1 MALIKNLEILQVCGC
16 DETAEPAKNAI
27 DFCGRLA
34 ADLGAKVYLAANFPG
49 DRSRFYQHSKL
60 EAVEENL
67 EAAVSWSKAAPNRL
81 LLVAGS
87 EHPSDLLNDP
97 ALSAVEI
104 VMAPWHSEATLFA
117 ESGIAHLLGDP
128 ERAPICPAGNFAA
141 GTIGYAAFC
150 ALVGVYLKKERLG
163 KSDSATV
170 LGPSAMSWVNWKAAA
185 GGVTGREMKREGNQ
199 GLWPTLECKDGYA
212 ALVYNQKDWPSIIKM
227 VDDERLADPKY
238 ADFTERSDCADEWLG
253 IIRDWAKRHTKDE
266 LNTLFF
272 DHAVPSA
279 AVLTPSDLLS
289 DALMQHR
296 DAFKIRELDNGEE
309 QHLVQPSHR
318 FVQSIKS
325 EEHQPESSTVAGSL
339 PLSGLRVLDLGIIT
353 AGAGTG
359 ALLADM
365 GAEVLKVE
373 SKTYPDPF
381 RFWAGSDDS
390 PLFKFNNRNKFGL
403 DIDLKTES
411 GKAQF
416 LALVAEADV
425 VVENFRRG
433 VIQRMGFG
441 LEELRKHNP
450 KIVLASISGQGDSG
464 PRSSHV
470 TYGSTLEANSGM
482 SSLMSYEDGVPY
494 TSGYNLNYPD
504 QTVCL
509 YGAASIALAVQ
520 EAERSNT
527 AIHIDISQR
536 DTAAFIMGPALELVA
551 RGVDDR
557 PESIKAALSNSVF
570 DGMVLSSDAEW
581 IAVHVPDWRRLAK
594 ADSELSVV
602 SSTAEL
608 HAWAGAHTALE
619 IEGVLSAVNC
629 GAQRCLNGKAM
640 FDAEI
645 DKGSGIFARTS
656 TNQLVKGFPFKF
668 AQSAMTIHTESPV
681 IGEHNTR
688 FIA

>member
-1 MALIKNLEILQVCGC
+1 MALIQNLEILQVCGC
-16 DETAEPAKNAI
+16 DEAAEPAKNAI

-49 DRSRFYQHSKL
+49 DRRRFYQQGKL
-60 EAVEENL
+60 DAAQENL

-81 LLVAGS
+81 LLVAGG
-87 EHPSDLLNDP
+87 EYPCALLEDP

-128 ERAPICPAGNFAA
+128 DRAPICPAGNFAA

-150 ALVGVYLKKERLG
+150 AMVGVYLKKERLG
-163 KSDSATV
+163 KSDCARI

-185 GGVTGREMKREGNQ
+185 GGVTGRAMKREGNQ
-199 GLWPTLECKDGYA
+199 GLWPTLACKDGYA

-227 VDDERLADPKY
+227 VGDERLADPKY
-238 ADFTERSDCADEWLG
+238 ADFMERSDSSEEWLE
-253 IIRDWAKRHTKDE
+253 IIKDWAKQHTKDE
-266 LNTLFF
+266 LNALFF
-272 DHAVPSA
+272 DHAVPAA
-279 AVLTPSDLLS
+279 AVLTPRDLLN
-289 DALMQHR
+289 DPLMQHR
-296 DAFKIRELDNGEE
+296 EAFVIRKGGDGKE
-309 QHLVQPSHR
+309 QHLIKPSHR
-318 FVQSIKS
+318 SVQSIKNDK
-325 EEHQPESSTVAGSL
+325 PEISGLKISGDL
-339 PLSGLRVLDLGIIT
+339 PLSGLRILDLGIIT

-390 PLFKFNNRNKFGL
+390 PLFKFNNRNKYGL

-411 GKAQF
+411 GKTQF
-416 LALVAEADV
+416 LSLVATADV

-433 VIQRMGFG
+433 VVQRMGFG

-450 KIVLASISGQGDSG
+450 RIVLASISGQGDSG
-464 PRSSHV
+464 PRSGHV

-509 YGAASIALAVQ
+509 YGAAAIALATQ
-520 EAERSNT
+520 EAKRSNT

-551 RGVDDR
+551 NGLDDR
-557 PESIKAALSNSVF
+557 PATLKAALSNSVF
-570 DGMVLSSDAEW
+570 DDMVLSKDQEW
-581 IAVHVPDWRRLAK
+581 VAVHIPDWQRLTQGDTAL
-594 ADSELSVV
+594 ASV
-602 SSTAEL
+602 SSAPSLT
-608 HAWAGAHTALE
+608 AWAGAHTASQ
-619 IEGVLSAVNC
+619 IEDMLRAAAC
-629 GAQRCLNGKAM
+629 GAQRCLDGRTM
-640 FDAEI
+640 FEAEI
-645 DKGSGIFARTS
+645 QKSSGIFARTS

-668 AQSAMTIHTESPV
+668 IDSELSIYGESPT
-681 IGEHNTR
+681 IGEHNEQ
-688 FIA
+688 FLS

>member
-1 MALIKNLEILQVCGC
+1 MKLIHDLEVLQVCTSE
-16 DETAEPAKNAI
+16 DVSAAAINAA

-34 ADLGAKVYLAANFPG
+34 QDLGATVYLSKRFPG
-49 DRSRFYQHSKL
+49 NRSSFYQYDKREATQSDL
-60 EAVEENL
+60 ESAL
-67 EAAVSWSKAAPNRL
+67 TWAKAGANRL
-81 LLVAGS
+81 LLVVGG
-87 EHPSDLLNDP
+87 EHPDRRLENTSVP
-97 ALSAVEI
+97 FVEI

-150 ALVGVYLKKERLG
+150 SMVGVHLKRERLG

-170 LGPSAMSWVNWKAAA
+170 FGPSAMSWVNWKAAA

-199 GLWPTLECKDGYA
+199 GLWPTLKCKDGYA
-212 ALVYNQKDWPSIIKM
+212 ALVYNQKDWPNIIKM

-238 ADFTERSDCADEWLG
+238 ADFTERSECADEWLG
-253 IIRDWAKRHTKDE
+253 ILRDWAKQHTKDE

-272 DHAVPSA
+272 DHAVPAA
-279 AVLTPSDLLS
+279 AVLTPADLLS
-289 DALMQHR
+289 DPLMQHR
-296 DAFKIRELDNGEE
+296 DAFEIRELDSGEE
-309 QHLVQPSHR
+309 QYLIKPSHR
-318 FVQSIKS
+318 LVQSIKNDAYPA
-325 EEHQPESSTVAGSL
+325 EIPQAAGEL
-339 PLSGLRVLDLGIIT
+339 PLSGLRILDLGIIT

-441 LEELRKHNP
+441 LEELREHNP
-450 KIVLASISGQGDSG
+450 RIVLASISGQGDSG

-509 YGAASIALAVQ
+509 YGAAAIALAAQ
-520 EAERSNT
+520 EAQRSNT

-551 RGVDDR
+551 SGLDDR

-570 DGMVLSSDAEW
+570 DGMVLSSDAKW
-581 IAVHVPDWRRLAK
+581 IAVHVPDWQRLAK
-594 ADSELSVV
+594 ADCELSVI

-608 HAWAGAHTALE
+608 NAWAGAHTTPE
-619 IEGVLSAVNC
+619 IEETLRAVNC

-640 FDAEI
+640 FDAETN
-645 DKGSGIFARTS
+645 KGSGIFARTS

-668 AQSAMTIHTESPV
+668 AQSEMTIHTESPA
-681 IGEHNTR
+681 IGEHNEI